1 MVRPSGLCYCPHIMI
16 PTRHPSARTLR
27 APVILLAAVIVL
39 AATGCGTTSW
49 SDTKR
54 TATEQLLVSDAI
66 ERAIMKVDMTP
77 LAGHRVFLDTTA
89 LNDVG
94 DKDYLTSTVRQHLLG
109 SGGVLAAKREDA
121 EIVVEAR
128 AGAIGTDRT
137 SVLLGIPAT
146 NVEFAGNGTN
156 IPELAL
162 FKRSDQRAVAKI
174 NLFAYERDTG
184 QPVWQSGIANV
195 ATHARDR
202 WVMGAGPFQDGRIHD
217 KLEFAGE
224 KIGPLW
230 AKTIADDEDVLA
242 TFDLMQP
249 RRFARSPAAADDS
262 AGATTADNRPVAL
275 PPVR

>member
-1 MVRPSGLCYCPHIMI
+1 MM
-16 PTRHPSARTLR
+16 PTSQTGARSFR
-27 APVILLAAVIVL
+27 ALVSLPMLALL
-39 AATGCGTTSW
+39 TGCGTTSW

-66 ERAIMKVDMTP
+66 ERAIMKIDMTP

-94 DKDYLTSTVRQHLLG
+94 DKDYLTSTVRQHVLG
-109 SGGVLAAKREDA
+109 CGGVLAEKRDDA
-121 EIVVEAR
+121 EIVLEAR

-146 NVEFAGNGTN
+146 SVEVAGNGTS
-156 IPELAL
+156 IPEMAL

-174 NLFAYERDTG
+174 NLFAYQRSTG
-184 QPVWQSGIANV
+184 TPVWQSGIANV

-217 KLEFAGE
+217 RVEFAGE
-224 KIGPLW
+224 KIGRPW
-230 AKTIADDEDVLA
+230 AKTINDDEDVLA
-242 TFDLMQP
+242 TFDLMEP
-249 RRFARSPAAADDS
+249 RVFATTPADGNSPA
-262 AGATTADNRPVAL
+262 ATTADSRPVPL

>member
-1 MVRPSGLCYCPHIMI
+1 MVRPAGLCYGPHMMS
-16 PTRHPSARTLR
+16 TSQNTARPFR
-27 APVILLAAVIVL
+27 ALARLLGLTAVL
-39 AATGCGTTSW
+39 APTLPGCGTTNW

-77 LAGHRVFLDTTA
+77 LAGRRVFLDTTA
-89 LNDVG
+89 LNDVA
-94 DKDYLTSTVRQHLLG
+94 DKDYLTSTVRQH
-109 SGGVLAAKREDA
+109 VLACGGALAEKREAA

-128 AGAIGTDRT
+128 AGAIGTDR
-137 SVLLGIPAT
+137 SSFVLGIPQT
-146 NVEFAGNGTN
+146 NLAFAGNGTS
-156 IPELAL
+156 IPEIAL

-174 NLFAYERDTG
+174 NLFAYQRNTG

-217 KLEFAGE
+217 KVEFAGE
-224 KIGPLW
+224 KIGRLW

-242 TFDLMQP
+242 AFDLTKP
-249 RRFARSPAAADDS
+249 RVFATAPAPGGSAAAN
-262 AGATTADNRPVAL
+262 TADSRPVAL
-275 PPVR
+275 PSVR

>member
-1 MVRPSGLCYCPHIMI
+1 MM
-16 PTRHPSARTLR
+16 PTRHLTARSLRTLI
-27 APVILLAAVIVL
+27 ILLAA

-66 ERAIMKVDMTP
+66 ERAIMKVDMSP

-89 LNDVG
+89 LNDVN
-94 DKDYLTSTVRQHLLG
+94 DKDYLTSTVRQHVLG
-109 SGGVLAAKREDA
+109 SGGVLAEKREDA

-146 NVEFAGNGTN
+146 NVEFAGNGTS
-156 IPELAL
+156 IPEMAL

-174 NLFAYERDTG
+174 NLFAYERATG

-217 KLEFAGE
+217 KMEFAGE

-230 AKTIADDEDVLA
+230 AKTISDDEDVLA
-242 TFDLMQP
+242 NFDLTRP
-249 RRFARSPAAADDS
+249 RIFAKSPAASDA
-262 AGATTADNRPVAL
+262 AEATTADSRPVAL

>member
-1 MVRPSGLCYCPHIMI
+1 MMASSDHIARPVVALS
-16 PTRHPSARTLR
+16 
-27 APVILLAAVIVL
+27 ILVAA

-66 ERAIMKVDMTP
+66 ERAIMKIDMSP
-77 LAGHRVFLDTTA
+77 LAGHRVFLDTTS
-89 LNDVG
+89 LNAVD

-109 SGGVLAAKREDA
+109 SGGVLAEKREDA
-121 EIVVEAR
+121 EIVLEAR

-137 SVLLGIPAT
+137 SVLVGVPAT
-146 NVEFAGNGTN
+146 SVEFAGSGTI

-174 NLFAYERDTG
+174 NLFAYRRGTG
-184 QPVWQSGIANV
+184 QPLWQSGIANV

-217 KLEFAGE
+217 KVEFAGE
-224 KIGPLW
+224 KINTLW

-242 TFDLMQP
+242 TFDLMRPQVFAKSRDADGQP
-249 RRFARSPAAADDS
+249 E
-262 AGATTADNRPVAL
+262 ATTADSRPAAL
-275 PPVR
+275 PLVR